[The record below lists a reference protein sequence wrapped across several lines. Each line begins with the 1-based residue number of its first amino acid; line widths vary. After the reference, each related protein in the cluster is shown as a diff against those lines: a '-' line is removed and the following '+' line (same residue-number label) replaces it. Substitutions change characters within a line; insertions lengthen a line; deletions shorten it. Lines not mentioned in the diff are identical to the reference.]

1 MQRYFK
7 EISQDLEEPN
17 CHKYFSSCSL
27 LSNRYM
33 YIFLFWYINL
43 NNKIS
48 RSKPRQSLLNPR
60 VFFCIIL
67 PDSGACSYS
76 STEWR
81 RLFGDDLTRVRG
93 VFYNEYKLILIS
105 NFLHLPVK
113 EYLSIFKLNAFYFL
127 LHLLVCELQNTSSIL
142 SKSTVLQF

>member
-1 MQRYFK
+1 MQRHFK

-48 RSKPRQSLLNPR
+48 RSKPRQSLLNPMQG
-60 VFFCIIL
+60 FFCIIL

-105 NFLHLPVK
+105 NFRHLK